1 MEVKVDGLE
10 ELGKALRD
18 FPTVLAQKYLK
29 RATFTAAA
37 LIEADAISRAPVR
50 TGLLKSKIAIF
61 KRSSDGNTAHYAIGV
76 RRLRLTRKV
85 KRVLKILR
93 KANGG
98 SSGVTIDD
106 DAFYWRFL
114 EFGTAKMSAHP
125 FLRPAFEAQKEAAI
139 EVFRVTLADGVQA
152 AAAEVAR

>member
-1 MEVKVDGLE
+1 MEVRVDGLE
-10 ELGKALRD
+10 ELGKALKD

-76 RRLRLTRKV
+76 RKLRLNTKIKKV
-85 KRVLKILR
+85 LRILR

-98 SSGVTIDD
+98 ESGVQLQDE
-106 DAFYWRFL
+106 AFYWRFL
-114 EFGTAKMSAHP
+114 EFGTAKMSARP
-125 FLRPAFEAQKEAAI
+125 FLRPAFESQKNAAL

-152 AAAEVAR
+152 AAAEVSS